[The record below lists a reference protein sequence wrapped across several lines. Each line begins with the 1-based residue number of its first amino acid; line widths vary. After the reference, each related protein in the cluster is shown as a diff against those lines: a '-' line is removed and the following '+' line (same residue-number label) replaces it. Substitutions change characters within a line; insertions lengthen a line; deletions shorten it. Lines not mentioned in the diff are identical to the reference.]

1 MKKRIL
7 SLLLVLLMVVSLVP
21 TAALATASNDY
32 TKWKQYD
39 SEWNQSEAW
48 PESQYPYATMRWMRQ
63 AGCYVTSIAMLLRH
77 YNVVTDSN
85 VNNFNPWIC
94 NTELGKVGA
103 LDAAAD
109 MVAGNISKAYPG
121 FVYAGSTTYSASTL
135 VSLYNNGY
143 ACVVRVTNGEN
154 THFVAVKTA
163 NSTDNIIIMDPG
175 SESTSLSRYGSI
187 NGIIYFSVK
196 SAGPH
201 THDKGQFMFYEADH
215 PHHDCYKCSI
225 CGKVW
230 ADTNSSRLLDSC
242 SECHPTS
249 VKERVTHGYSVKI
262 SANYL
267 LKNYTSELDTN
278 AESKNYVLKK
288 DKAYSLSCSEKVVL
302 SNGTVR
308 YKWVSGDTPPKTL
321 WFEYDSSVMSVSL
334 RHQYT
339 AEYNY
344 EAAHPHKYYKKCA
357 CGEFYYTGET
367 EKLASCP
374 ECNPIGPV
382 TYAVTGGNITF
393 DKATGTITD
402 CDDTVT
408 EANIPSKIAG
418 VAVTSIGDRAFEDC
432 INIKRIEIPDSVTNI
447 GEYAFLYCYN
457 LISIT
462 LPNKL
467 ISISDGLL
475 ARCESLTSV
484 TIPSSVTSIGKEIF
498 YSCKNLTSIT
508 IPNGVTSINDSA
520 FRFCRSLT
528 SVTIPNSV
536 TIIADCA
543 FEGCS
548 RLSNI
553 KIPDSVTSI
562 GNHAFYECSSLSSI
576 NIPDSVTSIGYTAF
590 ADCDSLTNVILPNSV
605 TNIST
610 SLFAGCTGLK
620 SITIPNSVTSI
631 DGNAFSGCTSLK
643 SINVANTNTAYCSV
657 NGVLFNKDK
666 IELIIYPG
674 GKTEASYTIPNSVTS
689 IGDSA
694 FSRCTNL
701 KSVAIPD
708 SVTSIG
714 DWAFSHCTNLK
725 SVAIP
730 DSVKSIGKY
739 AFYDCTN
746 MTDVYYSGSETQWK
760 NISGVDSCFDGVIIH
775 FAQEEHTH
783 SYTAVVI
790 APTCTAAGFTTYTCS
805 CGNSYKDT
813 YVDALGHNYVSG
825 VCTRCNAKDPNY
837 QVPHAHS
844 YTAAV
849 TAPTCTAAG
858 YTTHTCSC
866 GDSYK
871 DNYVNA
877 LGHNYV
883 NGACT
888 RCGAKDP
895 NYKPAVSFIDVPSD
909 AFYAN
914 AVKWAVENEITT
926 GVGNNRFDPNGQ
938 CTRGQVV
945 TFLWRAAG
953 KPTVSANVSFSDV
966 QPGAFY
972 YEAVKWA
979 VANGITTGV
988 GGNRFAP
995 NDTCTRGQVVTFL
1008 HRAANNP
1015 AASTISSFTDVPS
1028 TAFYYNAVNW
1038 AVANGITNGTGNGR
1052 FSPNDTCTRAQ
1063 VVTFLYRAQ

>member
-7 SLLLVLLMVVSLVP
+7 SLLLVLLMMVSLVP

-143 ACVVRVTNGEN
+143 ACVVAVNGYG
-154 THFVAVKTA
+154 HYVAVETA
-163 NSTDNIIIMDPG
+163 NSTDNIVIMDPG

-288 DKAYSLSCSEKVVL
+288 DNAYSLSCSEKVVL

-321 WFEYDSSVMSVSL
+321 WFEYDSSAMSVSL

-374 ECNPIGPV
+374 ECNPTGPV

-402 CDDTVT
+402 CDTSVT
-408 EANIPSKIAG
+408 EANIPSKIGG
-418 VAVTSIGDRAFEDC
+418 VTVTSIGIWAFDW
-432 INIKRIEIPDSVTNI
+432 
-447 GEYAFLYCYN
+447 
-457 LISIT
+457 
-462 LPNKL
+462 
-467 ISISDGLL
+467 
-475 ARCESLTSV
+475 CE
-484 TIPSSVTSIGKEIF
+484 
-498 YSCKNLTSIT
+498 
-508 IPNGVTSINDSA
+508 
-520 FRFCRSLT
+520 SLT

-536 TIIADCA
+536 TSIGQEA
-543 FEGCS
+543 FRLCS
-548 RLSNI
+548 SLTSIR
-553 KIPDSVTSI
+553 IPDSVTSI
-562 GNHAFYECSSLSSI
+562 GEHAFSQCSNLTNITIPNSVTNIGDAAFAYCRSLASVT
-576 NIPDSVTSIGYTAF
+576 IPDSVTSIG
-590 ADCDSLTNVILPNSV
+590 
-605 TNIST
+605 
-610 SLFAGCTGLK
+610 
-620 SITIPNSVTSI
+620 
-631 DGNAFSGCTSLK
+631 GNAFSGCTSLK
-643 SINVANTNTAYCSV
+643 SINVVDANTAYCSV

-666 IELIIYPG
+666 IELTIYPG

-708 SVTSIG
+708 SV
-714 DWAFSHCTNLK
+714 
-725 SVAIP
+725 
-730 DSVKSIGKY
+730 KSIGKY
-739 AFYDCTN
+739 AFYDCTS
-746 MTDVYYSGSETQWK
+746 MTDVYYSGSEAQWK
-760 NISGVDSCFDGVIIH
+760 NISGVDGCFDGAAIH
-775 FAQEEHTH
+775 FAQGEHKH
-783 SYTAVVI
+783 SYTVAI
-790 APTCTAAGFTTYTCS
+790 
-805 CGNSYKDT
+805 
-813 YVDALGHNYVSG
+813 
-825 VCTRCNAKDPNY
+825 
-837 QVPHAHS
+837 
-844 YTAAV
+844 

-858 YTTHTCSC
+858 YTVYTCSC
-866 GDSYK
+866 GSSYK
-871 DNYVNA
+871 DNYTDA
-877 LGHNYV
+877 LGHSYV

-888 RCGAKDP
+888 RCGAKATGTLTP
-895 NYKPAVSFIDVPSD
+895 VTPTGFVDVPTD

-914 AVKWAVENEITT
+914 AVKWAVENEITS

-938 CTRGQVV
+938 CTRAQVV

-953 KPTVSANVSFSDV
+953 KPITKTLISFSDV
-966 QPGAFY
+966 QPGAYY

-979 VANGITTGV
+979 VANGITAGTDAAHFSPNATCTRGQVVTFLFRAANSPSASTFSSFSDVPATAFYYNAVNWAVANGITSGV
-988 GGNRFAP
+988 GNNRFAP

-1008 HRAANNP
+1008 
-1015 AASTISSFTDVPS
+1015 
-1028 TAFYYNAVNW
+1028 
-1038 AVANGITNGTGNGR
+1038 
-1052 FSPNDTCTRAQ
+1052 
-1063 VVTFLYRAQ
+1063 YRAQ

>member
-339 AEYNY
+339 EYYY

-374 ECNPIGPV
+374 ECNPTGPV

-475 ARCESLTSV
+475 AHCESLTSV

-498 YSCKNLTSIT
+498 YSCKKLTSIT
-508 IPNGVTSINDSA
+508 IPNGVTSINDNA

-562 GNHAFYECSSLSSI
+562 GNHAFDACSSLSSI

-620 SITIPNSVTSI
+620 SITIPNSVMSVEINAFGGCTGLTSI
-631 DGNAFSGCTSLK
+631 
-643 SINVANTNTAYCSV
+643 
-657 NGVLFNKDK
+657 
-666 IELIIYPG
+666 
-674 GKTEASYTIPNSVTS
+674 TIPSNVTS
-689 IGDSA
+689 IGKRA
-694 FSRCTNL
+694 FKNCTSL
-701 KSVAIPD
+701 TKVTIPSSVN
-708 SVTSIG
+708 SIG
-714 DWAFSHCTNLK
+714 ADTFSGC
-725 SVAIP
+725 
-730 DSVKSIGKY
+730 KSI
-739 AFYDCTN
+739 
-746 MTDVYYSGSETQWK
+746 TDIYYSGSETQWNRIVINDGNDPLLNAK
-760 NISGVDSCFDGVIIH
+760 IHYNSVDSI
-775 FAQEEHTH
+775 T
-783 SYTAVVI
+783 
-790 APTCTAAGFTTYTCS
+790 P
-805 CGNSYKDT
+805 
-813 YVDALGHNYVSG
+813 VDPMTPSG
-825 VCTRCNAKDPNY
+825 
-837 QVPHAHS
+837 
-844 YTAAV
+844 
-849 TAPTCTAAG
+849 
-858 YTTHTCSC
+858 
-866 GDSYK
+866 
-871 DNYVNA
+871 
-877 LGHNYV
+877 
-883 NGACT
+883 
-888 RCGAKDP
+888 
-895 NYKPAVSFIDVPSD
+895 FIDVPSD

-995 NDTCTRGQVVTFL
+995 NDSCTRGQVVTFL
-1008 HRAANNP
+1008 HRAENSP
-1015 AASTISSFTDVPS
+1015 SASTVSSFTDVPS
-1028 TAFYYNAVNW
+1028 DAFYYNAVNW
-1038 AVANGITNGTGNGR
+1038 AVENGITSGVGNNR
-1052 FSPNDTCTRAQ
+1052 FAPNDTCTRGQ

>member
-7 SLLLVLLMVVSLVP
+7 SLLLVLLMVMTLVP
-21 TAALATASNDY
+21 TEVFAISPDDSSVLLKQNTDY
-32 TKWKQYD
+32 TCTLCSAAMMLRRRAVIDGSSNW
-39 SEWNQSEAW
+39 SSITENSIRSTAW
-48 PESQYPYATMRWMRQ
+48 DEN
-63 AGCYVTSIAMLLRH
+63 AGLYWQFT
-77 YNVVTDSN
+77 
-85 VNNFNPWIC
+85 
-94 NTELGKVGA
+94 
-103 LDAAAD
+103 
-109 MVAGNISKAYPG
+109 
-121 FVYAGSTTYSASTL
+121 YAGMSVGHYQISGSYQSKKDSMISLLSKHPEGIMIYDRDIPHAVLLTSYNSSSDTFYCADPAGGYPSGIIQLASSLLGRNGASQSTVISNIDDYWMI
-135 VSLYNNGY
+135 
-143 ACVVRVTNGEN
+143 TNRSGG
-154 THFVAVKTA
+154 
-163 NSTDNIIIMDPG
+163 SSG
-175 SESTSLSRYGSI
+175 SETP
-187 NGIIYFSVK
+187 SV
-196 SAGPH
+196 
-201 THDKGQFMFYEADH
+201 
-215 PHHDCYKCSI
+215 
-225 CGKVW
+225 
-230 ADTNSSRLLDSC
+230 
-242 SECHPTS
+242 S

-339 AEYNY
+339 EYYY

-367 EKLASCP
+367 EKLDSCP
-374 ECNPIGPV
+374 ECNPTGPV

-498 YSCKNLTSIT
+498 YSCKKLTSIT
-508 IPNGVTSINDSA
+508 IPNGVTSINDNA

-562 GNHAFYECSSLSSI
+562 GNRAFYECSSLSSI

-610 SLFAGCTGLK
+610 SLFAGCTGLN
-620 SITIPNSVTSI
+620 SITIPNSVMSVEINAFGGCTGLTSI
-631 DGNAFSGCTSLK
+631 
-643 SINVANTNTAYCSV
+643 
-657 NGVLFNKDK
+657 
-666 IELIIYPG
+666 
-674 GKTEASYTIPNSVTS
+674 TIPSNVTS
-689 IGDSA
+689 IGKRA
-694 FSRCTNL
+694 FKNCTSL
-701 KSVAIPD
+701 TKVTIPSSVN
-708 SVTSIG
+708 SIRA
-714 DWAFSHCTNLK
+714 DTFSGC
-725 SVAIP
+725 
-730 DSVKSIGKY
+730 KSI
-739 AFYDCTN
+739 
-746 MTDVYYSGSETQWK
+746 TDIYYSGSETQWNRIVINDGNDPLLNAK
-760 NISGVDSCFDGVIIH
+760 IHYNSVDSITPVDPMTPSG
-775 FAQEEHTH
+775 FA
-783 SYTAVVI
+783 
-790 APTCTAAGFTTYTCS
+790 
-805 CGNSYKDT
+805 
-813 YVDALGHNYVSG
+813 
-825 VCTRCNAKDPNY
+825 
-837 QVPHAHS
+837 
-844 YTAAV
+844 
-849 TAPTCTAAG
+849 
-858 YTTHTCSC
+858 
-866 GDSYK
+866 
-871 DNYVNA
+871 
-877 LGHNYV
+877 
-883 NGACT
+883 
-888 RCGAKDP
+888 
-895 NYKPAVSFIDVPSD
+895 DVPSD

-1008 HRAANNP
+1008 HRAENSP
-1015 AASTISSFTDVPS
+1015 SVSSVSSFTDVPA

-1052 FSPNDTCTRAQ
+1052 FSPNDTCTRGQ

>member
-7 SLLLVLLMVVSLVP
+7 SLLLVLLMMVSLVP

-143 ACVVRVTNGEN
+143 ACVVAVNGYG
-154 THFVAVKTA
+154 HYVAVETA
-163 NSTDNIIIMDPG
+163 NSTDNIVIMDPG

-288 DKAYSLSCSEKVVL
+288 DNAYSLSCSEKVVL

-321 WFEYDSSVMSVSL
+321 WFEYDSSAMSVSL

-374 ECNPIGPV
+374 ECNPTGPV

-402 CDDTVT
+402 CDTSVT
-408 EANIPSKIAG
+408 EANIPSKIGG
-418 VAVTSIGDRAFEDC
+418 VTVTSIGIWAFDW
-432 INIKRIEIPDSVTNI
+432 
-447 GEYAFLYCYN
+447 
-457 LISIT
+457 
-462 LPNKL
+462 
-467 ISISDGLL
+467 
-475 ARCESLTSV
+475 CE
-484 TIPSSVTSIGKEIF
+484 
-498 YSCKNLTSIT
+498 
-508 IPNGVTSINDSA
+508 
-520 FRFCRSLT
+520 SLT

-536 TIIADCA
+536 TSIGQEA
-543 FEGCS
+543 FRLCS
-548 RLSNI
+548 SLTSIRISDSVTSIGEHAFSQCSNLTNI
-553 KIPDSVTSI
+553 TIPNSVTNIGDAAFAYCRSLASVTIPDSVTSI
-562 GNHAFYECSSLSSI
+562 G
-576 NIPDSVTSIGYTAF
+576 
-590 ADCDSLTNVILPNSV
+590 
-605 TNIST
+605 
-610 SLFAGCTGLK
+610 
-620 SITIPNSVTSI
+620 
-631 DGNAFSGCTSLK
+631 GNAFSGCTSLK
-643 SINVANTNTAYCSV
+643 SINVADTNTAYCSV

-666 IELIIYPG
+666 IELTIYPG

-708 SVTSIG
+708 SV
-714 DWAFSHCTNLK
+714 
-725 SVAIP
+725 
-730 DSVKSIGKY
+730 KSIGKY
-739 AFYDCTN
+739 AFYDCTS

-760 NISGVDSCFDGVIIH
+760 NISGVDGCFDGAAIH
-775 FAQEEHTH
+775 FAQGEHKH
-783 SYTAVVI
+783 SYTVAI
-790 APTCTAAGFTTYTCS
+790 
-805 CGNSYKDT
+805 
-813 YVDALGHNYVSG
+813 
-825 VCTRCNAKDPNY
+825 
-837 QVPHAHS
+837 
-844 YTAAV
+844 

-858 YTTHTCSC
+858 YTVYTCSC
-866 GDSYK
+866 GSSYK
-871 DNYVNA
+871 DNYTDA
-877 LGHNYV
+877 LGHSYV

-888 RCGAKDP
+888 RCGAKATGTLTP
-895 NYKPAVSFIDVPSD
+895 VTPTGFVDVPTD

-995 NDTCTRGQVVTFL
+995 NDSCTRGQVVTFL
-1008 HRAANNP
+1008 FRAANSP
-1015 AASTISSFTDVPS
+1015 SASTFSSFSDVPA

-1038 AVANGITNGTGNGR
+1038 AVENGITSGVGNNR
-1052 FSPNDTCTRAQ
+1052 FAPNDTCTRGQ

>member
-321 WFEYDSSVMSVSL
+321 WFEFDSSVMSVSL

-402 CDDTVT
+402 CDTSVT
-408 EANIPSKIAG
+408 EANIPSKIDG
-418 VAVTSIGDRAFEDC
+418 VTVTSIGYWAFSSC
-432 INIKRIEIPDSVTNI
+432 TNLKSV
-447 GEYAFLYCYN
+447 A
-457 LISIT
+457 
-462 LPNKL
+462 
-467 ISISDGLL
+467 
-475 ARCESLTSV
+475 
-484 TIPSSVTSIGKEIF
+484 
-498 YSCKNLTSIT
+498 
-508 IPNGVTSINDSA
+508 IPNSVMSIDMEA
-520 FRFCRSLT
+520 FYECESLT

-536 TIIADCA
+536 T
-543 FEGCS
+543 
-548 RLSNI
+548 
-553 KIPDSVTSI
+553 SI
-562 GNHAFYECSSLSSI
+562 ESS
-576 NIPDSVTSIGYTAF
+576 
-590 ADCDSLTNVILPNSV
+590 
-605 TNIST
+605 
-610 SLFAGCTGLK
+610 
-620 SITIPNSVTSI
+620 
-631 DGNAFSGCTSLK
+631 AFSGCTSLK

-666 IELIIYPG
+666 IELIIYPE
-674 GKTEASYTIPNSVTS
+674 GKTETSYTIPNSVVSIGDRAFLYCTNLKSVAIPNSVTS

-694 FSRCTNL
+694 FSSCTNL
-701 KSVAIPD
+701 KSVAIPN

-714 DWAFSHCTNLK
+714 DSAFSNCISLKSVAIPNSVTSIGHSAFCNCTSLK

-739 AFYDCTN
+739 AFYDCIS

-760 NISGVDSCFDGVIIH
+760 NISGVDGCFDGVIIH

-995 NDTCTRGQVVTFL
+995 NDSCTRGQVVTFL
-1008 HRAANNP
+1008 HRAENSP

-1038 AVANGITNGTGNGR
+1038 AVANGITDGVGNNR
-1052 FSPNDTCTRAQ
+1052 FAPNDTCTRAQ

>member
-7 SLLLVLLMVVSLVP
+7 SLLLVLLMMVSLVP

-143 ACVVRVTNGEN
+143 ACVVAVNGYG
-154 THFVAVKTA
+154 HYVAVETA
-163 NSTDNIIIMDPG
+163 NSTDNIVIMDPG

-288 DKAYSLSCSEKVVL
+288 DNAYSLSCSEKVVL

-321 WFEYDSSVMSVSL
+321 WFEYDSSAMSVSL

-374 ECNPIGPV
+374 ECNPTGPV

-393 DKATGTITD
+393 DKGTGTITD

-408 EANIPSKIAG
+408 EANIPSKIDG

-484 TIPSSVTSIGKEIF
+484 TIPSGVTSIGEETF
-498 YSCKNLTSIT
+498 YSCKNLESIT
-508 IPNGVTSINDSA
+508 IPSGVTSINDSA

-562 GNHAFYECSSLSSI
+562 GNHAFDACSSLSSI

-610 SLFAGCTGLK
+610 SLFAGCTGLN

-631 DGNAFSGCTSLK
+631 EGNAFSGCTSLK
-643 SINVANTNTAYCSV
+643 SINVVDANTAYCSV

-708 SVTSIG
+708 SV
-714 DWAFSHCTNLK
+714 
-725 SVAIP
+725 
-730 DSVKSIGKY
+730 KSIGKY
-739 AFYDCTN
+739 AFYDCTS

-760 NISGVDSCFDGVIIH
+760 NISGVDGCFDGAAIH
-775 FAQEEHTH
+775 FAQGEHKH
-783 SYTAVVI
+783 SYTVAI
-790 APTCTAAGFTTYTCS
+790 
-805 CGNSYKDT
+805 
-813 YVDALGHNYVSG
+813 
-825 VCTRCNAKDPNY
+825 
-837 QVPHAHS
+837 
-844 YTAAV
+844 

-858 YTTHTCSC
+858 YTVYTCSC
-866 GDSYK
+866 GSSYK
-871 DNYVNA
+871 DNYTDA
-877 LGHNYV
+877 LGHSYV

-888 RCGAKDP
+888 RCGAKATGTLTP
-895 NYKPAVSFIDVPSD
+895 VTPTGFVDVPTD

-914 AVKWAVENEITT
+914 AVKWAVENEITS

-953 KPTVSANVSFSDV
+953 KPITKTLISFSDV
-966 QPGAFY
+966 QPGAYY

-979 VANGITTGV
+979 VANGITAGTDAAHFSPNATCTRGQVVTFLFRAANSPSASTFSSFSDVPATAFYYNAVNWAVANGITSGV
-988 GGNRFAP
+988 GNNRFAP

-1008 HRAANNP
+1008 
-1015 AASTISSFTDVPS
+1015 
-1028 TAFYYNAVNW
+1028 
-1038 AVANGITNGTGNGR
+1038 
-1052 FSPNDTCTRAQ
+1052 
-1063 VVTFLYRAQ
+1063 YRAQ

>member
-7 SLLLVLLMVVSLVP
+7 SLLLVLLIVVSLVP
-21 TAALATASNDY
+21 TTAMATASNDY

-278 AESKNYVLKK
+278 AQSKNYVLKK

-339 AEYNY
+339 EYNY

-374 ECNPIGPV
+374 ECNPTGPV

-484 TIPSSVTSIGKEIF
+484 TIPSSVKSIGKEIF

-562 GNHAFYECSSLSSI
+562 GNHAFDACSSLSSI

-620 SITIPNSVTSI
+620 SITIPNSVMSVEINAFGGCTGLTSI
-631 DGNAFSGCTSLK
+631 
-643 SINVANTNTAYCSV
+643 
-657 NGVLFNKDK
+657 
-666 IELIIYPG
+666 
-674 GKTEASYTIPNSVTS
+674 TIPSNVTS
-689 IGDSA
+689 IGKRA
-694 FSRCTNL
+694 FKNCTSL
-701 KSVAIPD
+701 TKVTIPSSVN
-708 SVTSIG
+708 SIG
-714 DWAFSHCTNLK
+714 ADTFSGC
-725 SVAIP
+725 
-730 DSVKSIGKY
+730 KSI
-739 AFYDCTN
+739 
-746 MTDVYYSGSETQWK
+746 TDIYYSGSETQWNRIVINDGNDPLLNAK
-760 NISGVDSCFDGVIIH
+760 IHYNSVDSITPVDPM
-775 FAQEEHTH
+775 TP
-783 SYTAVVI
+783 S
-790 APTCTAAGFTTYTCS
+790 GFT
-805 CGNSYKDT
+805 
-813 YVDALGHNYVSG
+813 
-825 VCTRCNAKDPNY
+825 
-837 QVPHAHS
+837 
-844 YTAAV
+844 
-849 TAPTCTAAG
+849 
-858 YTTHTCSC
+858 
-866 GDSYK
+866 
-871 DNYVNA
+871 
-877 LGHNYV
+877 
-883 NGACT
+883 
-888 RCGAKDP
+888 
-895 NYKPAVSFIDVPSD
+895 DVPSD

-979 VANGITTGV
+979 VANDITTGV

-1008 HRAANNP
+1008 HRAANSP
-1015 AASTISSFTDVPS
+1015 AASTISSFTDVPT

>member
-7 SLLLVLLMVVSLVP
+7 SLLLVLLMVMTLVP
-21 TAALATASNDY
+21 TEVFAISPDDSSVLLKQNTDY
-32 TKWKQYD
+32 TCTLCSAAMMLRRRAVIDGSSNWSSITENSIRSTAWDENAGLYWQFTYAGMSVGHYQISGSYQSKKDSMISLLSKHPEGIMIYDRDIPHAVLLTSYNSSSDTFYCADPAGGYPSGIIQLASSLLGRNGASQSTVISNIDDYWMITNRSGGSSGSETPSVSVKERVTHGYSVKISANYLLKNYTSELDTNAESKNYVLKKDKAYSLSCSEKVVLSNGTVRYKWVSGDTPPKTLWFEYD
-39 SEWNQSEAW
+39 SSVM
-48 PESQYPYATMRWMRQ
+48 S
-63 AGCYVTSIAMLLRH
+63 VSLRH
-77 YNVVTDSN
+77 QYSEYN
-85 VNNFNPWIC
+85 
-94 NTELGKVGA
+94 
-103 LDAAAD
+103 
-109 MVAGNISKAYPG
+109 
-121 FVYAGSTTYSASTL
+121 
-135 VSLYNNGY
+135 
-143 ACVVRVTNGEN
+143 
-154 THFVAVKTA
+154 
-163 NSTDNIIIMDPG
+163 
-175 SESTSLSRYGSI
+175 
-187 NGIIYFSVK
+187 
-196 SAGPH
+196 
-201 THDKGQFMFYEADH
+201 YEAEH
-215 PHHDCYKCSI
+215 PHKYYRKCA
-225 CGKVW
+225 CGDFYYTGETEKL
-230 ADTNSSRLLDSC
+230 ASC
-242 SECHPTS
+242 PECHPTS

-339 AEYNY
+339 EYYY

-374 ECNPIGPV
+374 ECNPTGPV

-498 YSCKNLTSIT
+498 YSCEKLTSIT
-508 IPNGVTSINDSA
+508 IPNGVTSINDNA

-562 GNHAFYECSSLSSI
+562 GNHAFDACSSLSSI

-620 SITIPNSVTSI
+620 SITIPNSVMSVEINAFGGCTGLTSI
-631 DGNAFSGCTSLK
+631 
-643 SINVANTNTAYCSV
+643 
-657 NGVLFNKDK
+657 
-666 IELIIYPG
+666 
-674 GKTEASYTIPNSVTS
+674 TIPSNVTS
-689 IGDSA
+689 IGKRA
-694 FSRCTNL
+694 FKNCTSL
-701 KSVAIPD
+701 TKVTIPSSVN
-708 SVTSIG
+708 SIG
-714 DWAFSHCTNLK
+714 ADTFSGC
-725 SVAIP
+725 
-730 DSVKSIGKY
+730 KSI
-739 AFYDCTN
+739 
-746 MTDVYYSGSETQWK
+746 TDIYYSGSETQWNRIVINDGNDPLLNAK
-760 NISGVDSCFDGVIIH
+760 IHYNSVDSITPVDPM
-775 FAQEEHTH
+775 TP
-783 SYTAVVI
+783 S
-790 APTCTAAGFTTYTCS
+790 GFT
-805 CGNSYKDT
+805 
-813 YVDALGHNYVSG
+813 
-825 VCTRCNAKDPNY
+825 
-837 QVPHAHS
+837 
-844 YTAAV
+844 
-849 TAPTCTAAG
+849 
-858 YTTHTCSC
+858 
-866 GDSYK
+866 
-871 DNYVNA
+871 
-877 LGHNYV
+877 
-883 NGACT
+883 
-888 RCGAKDP
+888 
-895 NYKPAVSFIDVPSD
+895 DVPSD

-914 AVKWAVENEITT
+914 AVKWAVEKEITT
-926 GVGNNRFDPNGQ
+926 GVGGNRFDPNGQ

-953 KPTVSANVSFSDV
+953 KPIVSTNVSFSDV

-979 VANGITTGV
+979 VANGITQGI

-1008 HRAANNP
+1008 HRAENSP
-1015 AASTISSFTDVPS
+1015 AASTISSFTDVPA